1 MVSTLRDKG
10 KVLIPVFAL
19 GRTQELL
26 LLLDEYWEKN
36 SIYRNYGKVYYLN
49 SFARR
54 SNKLF
59 EENTNMMNDRIKK
72 SIEQDGRNP
81 FIFRHVEIPS
91 RAEDWLNV
99 EVNQQPPCVILC
111 SPAMMET
118 GVSRKVLEKI
128 ADGEK
133 NKVILTGYCMAV
145 GK

>member
-1 MVSTLRDKG
+1 
-10 KVLIPVFAL
+10 
-19 GRTQELL
+19 
-26 LLLDEYWEKN
+26 
-36 SIYRNYGKVYYLN
+36 
-49 SFARR
+49 
-54 SNKLF
+54 
-59 EENTNMMNDRIKK
+59 MMNDRIKK

-81 FIFRHVEIPS
+81 FIFRHVEIPN

-99 EVNQQPPCVILC
+99 DINQQPPCVILC

-145 GK
+145 GIE